1 VGAAGAATRQ
11 AASLEGT
18 LGKMG
23 EQEVS
28 LFMVR
33 LLLLGEFVLGLAALV
48 LTTVSFV
55 AQVSLSQLM
64 DVTFTT
70 LGTKLALP
78 VFRFVRIW
86 PFVSG
91 AIVMVLSGIAFRYAS
106 DNPKLKAR
114 RALLLATLGSPGASG
129 SARTPGS
136 PGAEARG
143 CVSGKCLFTTATIFL
158 TLIFILQGLAGGANI
173 LFLNAMNAGIVASA
187 TSGSNL
193 DTFGSD
199 LNTLQLATFNKC
211 CFEAGWSN
219 MERVPAC
226 NGRKRTEID
235 CALPSKYSAM
245 KDKLCTC
252 YDDEASYEE
261 YYAALGDRTINTRDV
276 CQVLA
281 NSVVHIAD
289 QDMVP
294 GTTIPVNSIILSSSI
309 RIVGFPNA
317 SANNPEGSGQGFGC
331 GVGIAKGFQWAQ
343 LKFADSTLYY
353 ISFLMIL
360 ISIIELLV
368 MCAIALQIF
377 FAGDSRYY
385 DKQADQMWAHKGSA
399 AEPPTPNLKEL
410 EEGGKYSPFVFKLKK
425 KNGAAAGGGSA
436 ATSAA
441 VDVADMDLRGLETKG
456 TEPPLAR

>member
-1 VGAAGAATRQ
+1 
-11 AASLEGT
+11 
-18 LGKMG
+18 MG

-33 LLLLGEFVLGLAALV
+33 LLLLGEAVLGLVALV
-48 LTTVSFV
+48 LTTVSFM

-64 DVTFTT
+64 DITFTT

-78 VFRFVRIW
+78 VFRFVRVW

-91 AIVMVLSGIAFRYAS
+91 AIVMVLSGVAFCHAS

-114 RALLLATLGSPGASG
+114 RAKLLATLGSPGASG
-129 SARTPGS
+129 S
-136 PGAEARG
+136 PGADAQG
-143 CVSGKCLFTTATIFL
+143 CVSGKCMFTTATVFL
-158 TLIFILQGLAGGANI
+158 TLIFVLQGLAGGANI
-173 LFLNAMNAGIVASA
+173 LFLNAMNAGIIASA
-187 TSGSNL
+187 TTGSDL

-199 LNTLQLATFNKC
+199 LNTLQLAAFNKC
-211 CFEAGWSN
+211 CFERGWSN
-219 MERVPAC
+219 MGRVPAC
-226 NGRKRTEID
+226 DGRKRTEID

-252 YDDEASYEE
+252 YDDEALYLQ
-261 YYAALGDRTINTRDV
+261 YYAALGDRAINTRDV
-276 CQVLA
+276 CRVLA
-281 NSVVHIAD
+281 DSVVHIED

-294 GTTIPVNSIILSSSI
+294 GTTIPVNSIILSSTI
-309 RIVGFPNA
+309 HIVGFPNA
-317 SANNPEGSGQGFGC
+317 SASNPDGSGQGFGC

-353 ISFLMIL
+353 ISILMIV
-360 ISIIELLV
+360 ISIVELLV

-425 KNGAAAGGGSA
+425 KNGAAGAGPGAGA
-436 ATSAA
+436 AAKTAA
-441 VDVADMDLRGLETKG
+441 VDVDEMDLRGLETKG
-456 TEPPLAR
+456 AEPPLSS

>member
-1 VGAAGAATRQ
+1 
-11 AASLEGT
+11 
-18 LGKMG
+18 
-23 EQEVS
+23 
-28 LFMVR
+28 MVR
-33 LLLLGEFVLGLAALV
+33 LLLLGEALLGLVALV

-91 AIVMVLSGIAFRYAS
+91 AIVMVLSGIAFFHAS

-114 RALLLATLGSPGASG
+114 RALLLATLGSPG
-129 SARTPGS
+129 SARAPGS
-136 PGAEARG
+136 PGAAARG
-143 CVSGKCLFTTATIFL
+143 CMTGTCLFTTATIFL

-173 LFLNAMNAGIVASA
+173 LFLNAMNAGIVAGA
-187 TSGSNL
+187 TSGSDL

-219 MERVPAC
+219 MGRVPAC

-252 YDDEASYEE
+252 YDDEARYDE
-261 YYAALGDRTINTRDV
+261 YYAALGDRAINTRDV

-317 SANNPEGSGQGFGC
+317 SASNPDGSGQGFGC

-353 ISFLMIL
+353 ISILMIF

-368 MCAIALQIF
+368 MCAIALQIY

-425 KNGAAAGGGSA
+425 KNVAAAGEGS
-436 ATSAA
+436 TSAA
-441 VDVADMDLRGLETKG
+441 IDVADMDLRGLETKG